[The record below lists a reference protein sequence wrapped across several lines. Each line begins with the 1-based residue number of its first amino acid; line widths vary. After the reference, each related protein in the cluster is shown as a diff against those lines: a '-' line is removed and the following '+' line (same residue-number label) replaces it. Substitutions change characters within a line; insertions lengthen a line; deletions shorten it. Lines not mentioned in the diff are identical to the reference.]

1 MEGIHRHWES
11 TVRREGSLQGP
22 WPATMTQAGSATGL
36 SEVSGHLCSFPSVQ
50 PFLPACQDTG

>member
-1 MEGIHRHWES
+1 M
-11 TVRREGSLQGP
+11 RREGSLQGP